1 MSRPFFHLAA
11 SAMLMLIA
19 ARPALAWQ
27 WADRGEYDMA
37 LAVRQQ
43 PDAKARIELI
53 GQWKQKYPASKFA
66 VERAELE
73 LAAALSAADPAAQ
86 HQAAAGLLA
95 VAPQSFNG
103 LYWTTL
109 LAPAAPDQSPTALSR
124 YESAAKRLLPAT
136 EEYFT
141 HTAAAAP
148 QGEKQRVLAA
158 AHRTLGWVAWKRAN
172 LDDARASL
180 LTSLELDPARADVSA
195 WLGAMLAPGAEAE
208 RQIEAVWWLA
218 RASFLDGPGALVS
231 TQRREVR
238 SLLDAVYT
246 AYHGSA
252 DGLDAIGAQ
261 TRDTLHPPANFRI
274 ESAAEAAERVWEEQ
288 MLQANP
294 SLRPYLDLRKM
305 LLGALEADLP
315 NLINTTPLPRLR
327 GTVLGCNEAVKATEI
342 QLGITGPSTQEVLVK
357 LDGPLPKCPD
367 LGASIEFDG
376 SLFAFTREPFLISV
390 TAARKSL
397 TAAQAA
403 LPPTPQPP
411 VP

>member
-1 MSRPFFHLAA
+1 MRLPILQLAA
-11 SAMLMLIA
+11 RAMPLLIA
-19 ARPALAWQ
+19 ALPCAAWQ

-73 LAAALSAADPAAQ
+73 LAAALPAGDPAAL

-95 VAPQSFNG
+95 VAPESFNG
-103 LYWTTL
+103 LYWLTL
-109 LAPAAPDQSPTALSR
+109 LAPSAPDQSPAALSR
-124 YESAAKRLLPAT
+124 YESAARRLLPAAGQ
-136 EEYFT
+136 YFT
-141 HTAAAAP
+141 GNAAAAP
-148 QGEKQRVLAA
+148 EGEKQRVLAA
-158 AHRTLGWVAWKRAN
+158 AHRTLGWVAWRRAN

-180 LTSLELDPARADVSA
+180 LASLELDPARADVSA
-195 WLGAMLAPGAEAE
+195 WLGAMLSSKATPEH
-208 RQIEAVWWLA
+208 QIEAVWRLA
-218 RASFLDGPGALVS
+218 RASYLDGPGALVS

-246 AYHGSA
+246 AYRGSA

-261 TRDTLHPPANFRI
+261 TRDSLHPPANFRI

-305 LLGALEADLP
+305 LLGVVEADLP

-342 QLGITGPSTQEVLVK
+342 QLGITGQTTQEVLVK
-357 LDGPLPKCPD
+357 LDGPLPRCPD
-367 LGASIEFDG
+367 LGASIELEG
-376 SLFAFTREPFLISV
+376 SLFAFTGEPFLITV
-390 TAARKSL
+390 TAARKAI

-403 LPPTPQPP
+403 PPPTGTPP
-411 VP
+411 AP